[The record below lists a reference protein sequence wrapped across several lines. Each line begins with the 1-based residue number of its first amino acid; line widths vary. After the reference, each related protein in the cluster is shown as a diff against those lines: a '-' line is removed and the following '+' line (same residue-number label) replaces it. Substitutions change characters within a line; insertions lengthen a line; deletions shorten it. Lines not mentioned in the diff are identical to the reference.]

1 MRKFL
6 EAQVSSIPTN
16 RASIES
22 DQQKGRRN
30 TGQEP
35 RTRLAALKVLGR
47 WHKESA
53 KGRTTSKEGQD
64 QESKEGKGNSLSR
77 AVVDRAVLRTVG
89 LRLLDKH
96 PVVRGEAYLFAGKLG
111 LPCRMQLLAPL
122 LG

>member
-1 MRKFL
+1 M
-6 EAQVSSIPTN
+6 SSIPTN

-35 RTRLAALKVLGR
+35 RTRLAALKVLGP

-89 LRLLDKH
+89 LRL
-96 PVVRGEAYLFAGKLG
+96 
-111 LPCRMQLLAPL
+111 
-122 LG
+122 